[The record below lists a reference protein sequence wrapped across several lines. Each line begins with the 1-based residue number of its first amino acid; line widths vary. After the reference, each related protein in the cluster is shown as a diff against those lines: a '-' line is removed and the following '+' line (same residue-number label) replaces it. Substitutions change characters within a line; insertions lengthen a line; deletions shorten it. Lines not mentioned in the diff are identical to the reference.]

1 MNNKKLAQISNIST
15 NKESQISS
23 LISKSKLNFI
33 KNVRGFGSLLNNSSN
48 YWKETFDNTICGCA
62 RDDRLVINEEV
73 QYEKKIESLS
83 KCPNQKPF
91 KITTDNHTETKKN
104 YTKEWNKEEIDL
116 LLLNY
121 YTNKIK
127 NWKKLSQI
135 IQTKSPQQCCYK
147 IKKIEEKSKMKNFSR
162 KDDIRLIEL
171 VEKYGKNWNQI
182 SSFFPGYS
190 PENLEERYVNKLD
203 PKLKRTKFTNEED
216 EKILTLY
223 NQYGNNWKEIASY
236 FADRNPNM
244 IKNRFYSFLKKK
256 NNIKSNST
264 YSNHSGSSSYVD
276 TTSLLL
282 SNNDILNDALNSTDT
297 LQFVYNTDSNTNNE
311 RFFELNNFMSDNNTF
326 SNSIDLKMN
335 HLIIRDDN
343 NNVNHVNN
351 EFNVNDGFQNNSLD
365 GFVET
370 YQKVFPN
377 QLKKEVDF
385 DDSGSG
391 NNVMI
396 GSIKVSSNSDEDN
409 ENTAENSKQIGKSN
423 FITQNNNNNNIN
435 SLKNS
440 QNQVE
445 QSQVLFNECKNLEE
459 LLQKIEILQNN
470 NINNA
475 KNNYE
480 KFLGNSEY
488 IKLMNKKEKMVNYK
502 NKLNCKLQKLKD
514 EYNHLSQ
521 DNKPN
526 THVLIEINE
535 VLLQLIKVGKMN
547 LLISKSLNDFVTNKD
562 NPNFSNSKSNNNNNF
577 GDIDLEMDN

>member
-1 MNNKKLAQISNIST
+1 MNNKKLGQISNISS
-15 NKESQISS
+15 NNESQISS
-23 LISKSKLNFI
+23 IISKSKLNFI
-33 KNVRGFGSLLNNSSN
+33 KNVRGFGSLLNNSSTF
-48 YWKETFDNTICGCA
+48 WKETFDNTICGCE
-62 RDDRLVINEEV
+62 RDNRLVINEED
-73 QYEKKIESLS
+73 QQKMNTESLS
-83 KCPNQKPF
+83 KCSNPKPF
-91 KITTDNHTETKKN
+91 KITTNEQTETKKN
-104 YTKEWNKEEIDL
+104 YTKEWSKEEIEL

-236 FADRNPNM
+236 FSDRNPNM

-276 TTSLLL
+276 TTSLML

-297 LQFVYNTDSNTNNE
+297 LQFVYNTDSNTNND
-311 RFFELNNFMSDNNTF
+311 RFFELDNFISDNKTF

-335 HLIIRDDN
+335 NLIIRDDNNN

-351 EFNVNDGFQNNSLD
+351 EFNVNDELQNNSLD

-391 NNVMI
+391 NNIMI
-396 GSIKVSSNSDEDN
+396 GSIKVSSNSEDDN
-409 ENTAENSKQIGKSN
+409 ENTAENSKQMSKSN
-423 FITQNNNNNNIN
+423 FITKNNCNNN

-440 QNQVE
+440 KIQNE

-475 KNNYE
+475 KNNNE
-480 KFLGNSEY
+480 NFLGNSEY
-488 IKLMNKKEKMVNYK
+488 IKLMNKKEKMVDYK
-502 NKLNCKLQKLKD
+502 NKLNTKLQKLKD
-514 EYNHLSQ
+514 EYNNLSQ
-521 DNKPN
+521 NNKSN

-535 VLLQLIKVGKMN
+535 ILLQLIKIGKMN
-547 LLISKSLNDFVTNKD
+547 LYISKSLNDFANNKD
-562 NPNFSNSKSNNNNNF
+562 NPNYSNNKNNNNF
-577 GDIDLEMDN
+577 GDIDLDMDN